1 MSYDIE
7 GWEMNEGSGDSN
19 WLDEVASG
27 ESSAFNYEPG
37 YSGGESLESAEPA
50 NYVPAGYANPAWDTP
65 EHFAYQPGTNY
76 ETADEA
82 TDEGGRRLTE
92 SWGSGVSLGEGSGS
106 GMIGAQGS
114 GVRSAASSSSPR
126 SSLGSGSGRGS
137 GGSDAKTYTNSG
149 SWLNDVVT
157 TAITSARTPT
167 KAMPTMGALPTL
179 PAYNE
184 NKIRGLRQ
192 KYAAPGINKLRGA
205 VSSALTQSSSIDNP
219 YLRKTLMKS
228 SLEGFGA
235 GLGNVMTSAEGSART
250 AYDTEYKGN
259 LLEYN
264 NEVNRQNTIFQAAMQ
279 DYLNSM
285 TTTETSTRTS
295 NRTGGSSKF

>member
-1 MSYDIE
+1 MYDIE
-7 GWEMNEGSGDSN
+7 GWEMNEGSGDSG
-19 WLDEVASG
+19 WLNDVMSG
-27 ESSAFNYEPG
+27 ESEAFNYEPG
-37 YSGGESLESAEPA
+37 YSGGESVESAEPA
-50 NYVPAGYANPAWDTP
+50 NYVPPGYSNPAWDTP

-76 ETADEA
+76 ETAD
-82 TDEGGRRLTE
+82 GGGGALTE

-106 GMIGAQGS
+106 GLIGAQGS

-126 SSLGSGSGRGS
+126 SSMGSGSGRAS

-219 YLRKTLMKS
+219 YLRKMLMKS

>member
-7 GWEMNEGSGDSN
+7 GWEMNEGSGDSG
-19 WLDEVASG
+19 WLNDVMSG
-27 ESSAFNYEPG
+27 ESLQST
-37 YSGGESLESAEPA
+37 EPA

-76 ETADEA
+76 ETAD
-82 TDEGGRRLTE
+82 GGGGALTE
-92 SWGSGVSLGEGSGS
+92 SWGSGVSLGEGYGS
-106 GMIGAQGS
+106 GLIGAQGS

-126 SSLGSGSGRGS
+126 SSMGSGSGRAS

-167 KAMPTMGALPTL
+167 KAMPTMGALPAL